1 MTNRLHNLSSIPL
14 QGYYAVALSP
24 PQNLRCEER
33 RSAWAAW
40 YPGMEIELEEHFCPS
55 STPRRAVKVL
65 NNLCSKMRQEANS
78 EEEATVR
85 KKSLLFFLEF
95 LK

>member
-33 RSAWAAW
+33 RSAWAAC

-65 NNLCSKMRQEANS
+65 NNLCSKMRHDANS
-78 EEEATVR
+78 EEESTVR
-85 KKSLLFFLEF
+85 KNLFYS
-95 LK
+95 